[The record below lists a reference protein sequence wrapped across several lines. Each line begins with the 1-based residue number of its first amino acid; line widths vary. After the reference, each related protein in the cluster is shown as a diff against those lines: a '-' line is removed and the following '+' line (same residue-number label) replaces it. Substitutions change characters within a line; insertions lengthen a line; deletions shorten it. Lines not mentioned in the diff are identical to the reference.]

1 MKLTSANAFW
11 ALSNGLKTTYPSV
24 NEDIE
29 TDVVIIGA
37 GITGGFD
44 AHQCVS
50 DGHRVVILDKRE
62 VCHGST
68 SATTSLLQY
77 EIDVPLF
84 KLIEKVGEEHAIA
97 SYKACHRSI
106 DIVEKLALDLSRDS
120 GFKRKSSIYF
130 CTKKG
135 QLKALR
141 KEFEV
146 RKHYG
151 FEVEWIMGNELQN
164 EYGLKGALGAIRSA
178 QGASVDAYTLAYD
191 LLAASVEKG
200 LIVRDNTEVT
210 KVEHDQ
216 DAVKVITC
224 DGHRLKAKKLIYC
237 NGFESTE
244 ILGRSFVKLL
254 STYATVG
261 EQLPGPETVLDDVL
275 FWNMA
280 DPYIYARA
288 TDDGRM
294 LIGGE
299 DEEFVDPQKRDR
311 RIQKKAEKLEKTM
324 HELFPKM
331 PYKVDF
337 AWAGTFGETEDGCPF
352 IGEHKDHPN
361 TYWVLGFGGNG
372 ITFSTI
378 GREMVSAYL
387 SGQDHPMDEP
397 WGFPG
402 RFK

>member
-1 MKLTSANAFW
+1 
-11 ALSNGLKTTYPSV
+11 
-24 NEDIE
+24 
-29 TDVVIIGA
+29 
-37 GITGGFD
+37 
-44 AHQCVS
+44 
-50 DGHRVVILDKRE
+50 
-62 VCHGST
+62 
-68 SATTSLLQY
+68 
-77 EIDVPLF
+77 
-84 KLIEKVGEEHAIA
+84 
-97 SYKACHRSI
+97 
-106 DIVEKLALDLSRDS
+106 
-120 GFKRKSSIYF
+120 
-130 CTKKG
+130 
-135 QLKALR
+135 
-141 KEFEV
+141 V

-299 DEEFVDPQKRDR
+299 DEEFVDPHVFKRKLR
-311 RIQKKAEKLEKTM
+311 SLKRPCMNCFRKCHTRSTSHGQAHSVKPRMAVRSSVNTRIILTRI
-324 HELFPKM
+324 
-331 PYKVDF
+331 
-337 AWAGTFGETEDGCPF
+337 GC
-352 IGEHKDHPN
+352 
-361 TYWVLGFGGNG
+361 
-372 ITFSTI
+372 
-378 GREMVSAYL
+378 
-387 SGQDHPMDEP
+387 
-397 WGFPG
+397 
-402 RFK
+402 